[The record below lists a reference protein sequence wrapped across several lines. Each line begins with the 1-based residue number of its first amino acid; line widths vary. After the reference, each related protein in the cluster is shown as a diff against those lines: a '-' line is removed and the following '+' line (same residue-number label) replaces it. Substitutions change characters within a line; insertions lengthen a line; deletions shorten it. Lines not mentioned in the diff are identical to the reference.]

1 MSFEGPTRTNDDGA
15 SPGTSEQQVVPVGH
29 RRRRSS
35 LKPLSKKAMDKFNGD
50 QSRKGVVYLSR
61 IPPYMQPQKIRHLLG
76 EYGEIQRIYLAPEG
90 RWFVLNCLKAGR

>member
-1 MSFEGPTRTNDDGA
+1 MSEDFLTN
-15 SPGTSEQQVVPVGH
+15 SEPPVPVGH

-50 QSRKGVVYLSR
+50 QSRKGVVYMSR

-90 RWFVLNCLKAGR
+90 KLLCGDCSLWLVGLWVGWPG